1 MRTLIS
7 HHDPEI
13 KVNHLPCL
21 EPPRDSQYGLYKDS
35 PRFAH
40 LSLSQCLCLFDTGPL
55 PCPSDDPTTEALP
68 REINMVIR
76 PSNEPLNRAL
86 RKTITEPVLY
96 PHFWVKKIRDLFLLF
111 WKSASNHFENL
122 AKVTCAQSHNCT
134 IV

>member
-35 PRFAH
+35 LQR
-40 LSLSQCLCLFDTGPL
+40 LSQCLCRFNTGPL

-76 PSNEPLNRAL
+76 PSNDPLNRAL
-86 RKTITEPVLY
+86 RMTVMETLFY